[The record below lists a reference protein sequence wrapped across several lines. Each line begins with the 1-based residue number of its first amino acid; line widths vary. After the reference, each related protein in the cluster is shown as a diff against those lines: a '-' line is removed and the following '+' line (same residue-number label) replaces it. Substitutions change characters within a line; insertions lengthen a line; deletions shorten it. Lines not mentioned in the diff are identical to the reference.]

1 MKKWLRVRDETC
13 RFPGCSRPAMTSDV
27 DHTQPWA
34 DEGTTDCDNL
44 AHLCEPHHRLKHLS
58 QWRVTQEP
66 GGILHWTS
74 PGKRSYRTDPAN
86 PIGPPRPRAPVVT
99 PKPKK
104 RPTAASHLVP
114 EHQPTRRTSPPV
126 PENPPF

>member
-1 MKKWLRVRDETC
+1 
-13 RFPGCSRPAMTSDV
+13 MTSDV
-27 DHTQPWA
+27 DHTDPRA
-34 DEGTTDCDNL
+34 GGGSTDSDNL

-86 PIGPPRPRAPVVT
+86 PIGPPRPRPPVAG
-99 PKPKK
+99 PKTRK
-104 RPTAASHLVP
+104 RPADETYLTP
-114 EHQPTRRTSPPV
+114 RQRPTRHPTPPV